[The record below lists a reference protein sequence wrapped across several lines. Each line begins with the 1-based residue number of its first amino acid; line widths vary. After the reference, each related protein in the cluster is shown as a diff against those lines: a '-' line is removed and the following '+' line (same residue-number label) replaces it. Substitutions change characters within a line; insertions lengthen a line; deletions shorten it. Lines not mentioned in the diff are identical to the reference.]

1 MDRKTHKLTDG
12 QKGRH
17 TQTDRWPGRQTHDQ
31 TDRQEGRQT
40 DRQEGRHKDKLTDG
54 HRDCGIDGQLID
66 GHRLTHRWA
75 NRHT

>member
-1 MDRKTHKLTDG
+1 MDRKADTHKLTDG
-12 QKGRH
+12 QEGKH
-17 TQTDRWPGRQTHDQ
+17 MTKLTDRKADKL
-31 TDRQEGRQT
+31 T